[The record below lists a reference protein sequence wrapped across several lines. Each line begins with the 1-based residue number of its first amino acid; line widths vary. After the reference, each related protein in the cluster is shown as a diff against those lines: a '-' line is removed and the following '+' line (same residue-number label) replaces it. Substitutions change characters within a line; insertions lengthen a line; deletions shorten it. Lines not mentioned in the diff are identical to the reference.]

1 MIDDILARAHP
12 HEFQRQGWRWWIC
25 CHCYAPRALHPRHG
39 WVRARPLH
47 DHSYLSKDAPHFDEG
62 W

>member
-1 MIDDILARAHP
+1 MKRPTTETAPHGFARK
-12 HEFQRQGWRWWIC
+12 GWRFWIC
-25 CHCYAPRALHPRHG
+25 RHCYAPRALHPRKG

-47 DHSYLSKDAPHFDEG
+47 DNQHLSVNASHFEEG